1 MGEKIDVDSLAKR
14 ALRFR
19 RIDINTICD
28 WSFPEAVAYTI
39 QRFSLSDSVDD
50 LLWKWHS
57 MVVYAYGHKIPP
69 ECR

>member
-19 RIDINTICD
+19 LIDINTICD

-39 QRFSLSDSVDD
+39 QRFSLSDSMDD
-50 LLWKWHS
+50 LLWEWHS
-57 MVVYAYGHKIPP
+57 TAVYAYGHIIPL